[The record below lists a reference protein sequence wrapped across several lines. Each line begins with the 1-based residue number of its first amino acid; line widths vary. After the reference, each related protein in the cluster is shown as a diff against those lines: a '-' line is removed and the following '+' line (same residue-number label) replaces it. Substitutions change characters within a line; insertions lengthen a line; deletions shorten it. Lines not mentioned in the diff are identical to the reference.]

1 MNEARAEQLQSEQDE
16 QEETMRRRRGH
27 LNRVGWLA
35 ISAFGMVFG
44 WFLIVG
50 CAGDPQ
56 KPLPQPTP
64 QQTRS
69 DSDRFFEK
77 MKQEERERAKSSES
91 PMP

>member
-1 MNEARAEQLQSEQDE
+1 
-16 QEETMRRRRGH
+16 MRRWWSN
-27 LNRVGWLA
+27 LQEMGWLT
-35 ISAFGMVFG
+35 ISALGIVLG

-50 CAGDPQ
+50 CAGDSP

-77 MKQEERERAKSSES
+77 MKQEERERAKAPES

>member
-1 MNEARAEQLQSEQDE
+1 
-16 QEETMRRRRGH
+16 MRRGRGD
-27 LNRVGWLA
+27 LQEVGWLA

-50 CAGDPQ
+50 CAGDTP

-77 MKQEERERAKSSES
+77 MKQEERERAKAPEA

>member
-1 MNEARAEQLQSEQDE
+1 MNEARAE

-35 ISAFGMVFG
+35 ISAFGMGFG
-44 WFLIVG
+44 LFLIVG
-50 CAGDPQ
+50 CAGDPP

-77 MKQEERERAKSSES
+77 MKQEERERAKTSES

>member
-1 MNEARAEQLQSEQDE
+1 
-16 QEETMRRRRGH
+16 MRRRLGN
-27 LNRVGWLA
+27 LNGMGWLA
-35 ISAFGMVFG
+35 ISVFGVVFG

-50 CAGDPQ
+50 CAGDPP
-56 KPLPQPTP
+56 KPHPQPTP

-77 MKQEERERAKSSES
+77 MKQEERDRAKTSES